1 MSDYELLS
9 WGKLIELWD
18 SKSTCAQTVLTAVSK
33 CLTDQGITEC
43 TLRKHFYGSGGVHP
57 CPVSERVLSSL
68 LFNILQKRPYGVD
81 CALAQCAPFRR
92 PALCALWKRLRVLY
106 KGHHWD
112 LCWHLNHTS
121 RDALVLSDISI
132 QEYRGVRSAF
142 KLPSPPSRKESI
154 VPSIQ
159 LRYLSSTCKPRD
171 DTPSQPKAVYC
182 KILSKQGNFKSPRYE
197 TFCERLLLLSQMTEG
212 SALLKHN
219 PTQIWIFQTIIL

>member
-1 MSDYELLS
+1 M
-9 WGKLIELWD
+9 
-18 SKSTCAQTVLTAVSK
+18 A
-33 CLTDQGITEC
+33 DQGVTERA
-43 TLRKHFYGSGGVHP
+43 LRKRFYWSRKAP
-57 CPVSERVLSSL
+57 ACPVSERVLSSL

-92 PALCALWKRLRVLY
+92 PALCALWKRLRLLY
-106 KGHHWD
+106 KGHHRD
-112 LCWHLNHTS
+112 LCWHLAHTS
-121 RDALVLSDISI
+121 RDALVLSGTSI
-132 QEYRGVRSAF
+132 QEYRGVRAAF
-142 KLPSPPSRKESI
+142 KLPSPPSAKQSV

-171 DTPSQPKAVYC
+171 DTPAQLKAVYC

-219 PTQIWIFQTIIL
+219 PAQIWIFQTIIL